1 MNIGK
6 MTGRAELVRKTLE
19 HAHAV
24 VNDQIDLF
32 ASSYAAQR

>member
-6 MTGRAELVRKTLE
+6 MTGRAELVWKTLE
-19 HAHAV
+19 QAHAV
-24 VNDQIDLF
+24 VNNQIHLF